1 MTALLIVLIVAQHEV
16 TELRCPEQV
25 NHRVARDLDGDGID
39 DLMVISG
46 KEAWIWHGRRRG
58 FPAGPDRRIRFEDGA
73 AMFDVHGG
81 ELIVRYPER
90 YRALYPKPRTL
101 PYASGP
107 GLPPK
112 AANILWRG
120 FFRDLDQDKKLDFVD
135 VSLDGYTITFGGGD
149 KVTLPPH
156 LMEKAGTDVDAI
168 SERLIAR
175 YALGDWTGGNFNG
188 DLRPD
193 FAVMTET
200 GLLVYTGD
208 ARGRFDPARRIE
220 IEIDEARD
228 ADLTFI
234 DFNLDGKT
242 DVLAVRRKQGKISVL
257 IADPAKGLAAP
268 PHRIRLALP
277 GKMRYPVVTDL
288 DGDKRPDLA
297 LPYIPKFT
305 FEDAVRVLT
314 RGEVLVK
321 VPLFVNRGGK
331 NCIPARADA
340 QLTIPI
346 RVRARV
352 DEAGRIK
359 LSGLVI
365 VEYEGDLDGDGRR
378 DLLVTE
384 TPEVLAVRRGVPVT
398 VFHEEVLAR
407 ISVPDCS
414 AFDSVKSVAA
424 NLNGDKL
431 SDIILHYR
439 GAGGRADRLFV
450 LLSRK
455 K

>member
-1 MTALLIVLIVAQHEV
+1 
-16 TELRCPEQV
+16 
-25 NHRVARDLDGDGID
+25 
-39 DLMVISG
+39 
-46 KEAWIWHGRRRG
+46 
-58 FPAGPDRRIRFEDGA
+58 
-73 AMFDVHGG
+73 
-81 ELIVRYPER
+81 
-90 YRALYPKPRTL
+90 
-101 PYASGP
+101 
-107 GLPPK
+107 
-112 AANILWRG
+112 
-120 FFRDLDQDKKLDFVD
+120 
-135 VSLDGYTITFGGGD
+135 
-149 KVTLPPH
+149 
-156 LMEKAGTDVDAI
+156 
-168 SERLIAR
+168 
-175 YALGDWTGGNFNG
+175 
-188 DLRPD
+188 
-193 FAVMTET
+193 MTET

-220 IEIDEARD
+220 IKIDEARD
-228 ADLTFI
+228 ADLTFV
-234 DFNLDGKT
+234 DFNLDGQT
-242 DVLAVRRKQGKISVL
+242 DVLAVRRKLGKVSVL
-257 IADPAKGLAAP
+257 VADPEKGLLA

-297 LPYIPKFT
+297 LPYIPKFK
-305 FEDAVRVLT
+305 FEDAVRVMT

-321 VPLFVNRGGK
+321 VPIFLNRGGK

-340 QLTIPI
+340 QVTVPI

-384 TPEVLAVRRGVPVT
+384 TPTVLAVRRGVPVT
-398 VFHEEVLAR
+398 VFHEKVHAR

-414 AFDSVKSVAA
+414 PFESVKSAAA
-424 NLNGDKL
+424 NLNGDKQ

-439 GAGGRADRLFV
+439 GAGGRGDRLFV